1 MRFAKQN
8 KNYILGWDA
17 SAYLL
22 PRVPSLRVESH
33 RTIKRRIY
41 LAQEQPI
48 PRSVTTLRTP
58 LEFLIVTQGRSPTAL
73 LLLLLLLL
81 LFMLLLLLLLLWR
94 LPGKPLFSTP
104 LEKLVA

>member
-1 MRFAKQN
+1 
-8 KNYILGWDA
+8 
-17 SAYLL
+17 
-22 PRVPSLRVESH
+22 
-33 RTIKRRIY
+33 
-41 LAQEQPI
+41 
-48 PRSVTTLRTP
+48 
-58 LEFLIVTQGRSPTAL
+58 VTQGRSPTAL